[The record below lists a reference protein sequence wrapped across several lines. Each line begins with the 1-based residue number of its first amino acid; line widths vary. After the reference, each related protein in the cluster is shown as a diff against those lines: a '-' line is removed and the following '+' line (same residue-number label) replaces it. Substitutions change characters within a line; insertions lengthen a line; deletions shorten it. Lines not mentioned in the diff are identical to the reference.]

1 MKAYP
6 WLHQALDEIG
16 PGAWAVS
23 DSWRMLIEEEL
34 KTTLDFKVRP
44 DGTATVWC
52 GMSSRDFHHY
62 PTTKELFEGL
72 GEVYRR
78 ERERRKQVADRPR
91 ETSAAVRPA
100 RPKMPLPV
108 RVLPQPI
115 QDSLARAFGALL
127 VTRVEQLALIL
138 LSMTAITLALA
149 VVALAVR

>member
-72 GEVYRR
+72 GEVYRQ
-78 ERERRKQVADRPR
+78 ERERRKRVADSPR
-91 ETSAAVRPA
+91 KTSAGARPA
-100 RPKMPLPV
+100 RPRLPLPV

-115 QDSLARAFGALL
+115 QDSLARALGAVL